1 MQSPHEFLLI
11 LIFIIHILWAFMMFL
26 KLPHRCLEKE
36 RPRRQFTAG
45 LENRKIDL
53 AAVWMSL
60 AAVVQ
65 RWTLVFAARSDAERF
80 RLKNKL
86 LSWQLAVFGCG
97 LHFRP

>member
-1 MQSPHEFLLI
+1 
-11 LIFIIHILWAFMMFL
+11 MMFL
-26 KLPHRCLEKE
+26 KLPHRCLAKE
-36 RPRRQFTAG
+36 WPRRHPQFTAV

-80 RLKNKL
+80 RPKNKL
-86 LSWQLAVFGCG
+86 LSWQFAVFGCG
-97 LHFRP
+97 LHYRP